1 MLKKLRLLS
10 LALIGTLLPLITPVA
25 TANATTIYA
34 SSYFRSFDAD
44 YYLEKDDEGKSV
56 LRVVEEI
63 TAVFPDD
70 SEEHGITRILPFTG
84 EEDLTDEK
92 TLAITATRNGQPENI
107 ARIITDDD
115 NFELRV
121 GNANRT
127 VSGVQTYRLEYTYR
141 NVITTEKT
149 HQELYW
155 NTNGTGWTK
164 PFLELNARVHFGDG
178 IEKAYTGD
186 YACYVGRY
194 GSSGQSRC
202 TVSKISDGLE
212 FSAEKL
218 NARENLTF
226 AIAFDPKT
234 FKDNE
239 DDGYI
244 LDTKTYTD
252 NRLIVM
258 VIVAGALG
266 LVLVGVGIVAWRSVS
281 AKRKFYK
288 GYFIKPEYTPPAGF
302 SVAEMSENYIGKSY
316 GSKQVATL
324 LTLAVNHKVELIK
337 TETDGLFG
345 KKVPAWKVRIK
356 SNEMTKQQLIVLK
369 ILAGSDTNIHV
380 GQEIDIKTH
389 TANSALIQLGE
400 DFTKNIKERLEE
412 KGLLEPTA
420 KDSKTA
426 KTAEPTA
433 STAKSKP
440 KLSGILSVCAAIWV
454 IAWIFVIIFSF
465 DEDSL
470 PNYVTLPNAALFGTL
485 LAAILIGVVIFLIVV
500 ISNTSHF
507 EKHTEKGLEYSRY
520 LDGLKL
526 YMKMVEA
533 DRLKMLQSV
542 DGADTTNEGIVKL
555 YEKLL
560 PYAIIFQLEKSW
572 LDELSHYYEQP
583 DVTTPAWYIG
593 MGAFSARDFSSAM
606 TQMSSAASSTIVSSS
621 SSSSSSGGGIG
632 GGGFSGGGGGGGG
645 GGTW

>member
-1 MLKKLRLLS
+1 
-10 LALIGTLLPLITPVA
+10 
-25 TANATTIYA
+25 
-34 SSYFRSFDAD
+34 
-44 YYLEKDDEGKSV
+44 
-56 LRVVEEI
+56 
-63 TAVFPDD
+63 
-70 SEEHGITRILPFTG
+70 
-84 EEDLTDEK
+84 
-92 TLAITATRNGQPENI
+92 
-107 ARIITDDD
+107 
-115 NFELRV
+115 
-121 GNANRT
+121 
-127 VSGVQTYRLEYTYR
+127 
-141 NVITTEKT
+141 
-149 HQELYW
+149 
-155 NTNGTGWTK
+155 
-164 PFLELNARVHFGDG
+164 
-178 IEKAYTGD
+178 
-186 YACYVGRY
+186 
-194 GSSGQSRC
+194 
-202 TVSKISDGLE
+202 
-212 FSAEKL
+212 
-218 NARENLTF
+218 
-226 AIAFDPKT
+226 
-234 FKDNE
+234 
-239 DDGYI
+239 
-244 LDTKTYTD
+244 
-252 NRLIVM
+252 
-258 VIVAGALG
+258 
-266 LVLVGVGIVAWRSVS
+266 
-281 AKRKFYK
+281 
-288 GYFIKPEYTPPAGF
+288 
-302 SVAEMSENYIGKSY
+302 
-316 GSKQVATL
+316 
-324 LTLAVNHKVELIK
+324 
-337 TETDGLFG
+337 
-345 KKVPAWKVRIK
+345 
-356 SNEMTKQQLIVLK
+356 MTKQQLIVLK

-433 STAKSKP
+433 PTAKSKP

-470 PNYVTLPNAALFGTL
+470 PNYVTLPNVALFGTL
-485 LAAILIGVVIFLIVV
+485 LATILIGVTIFLIVV

-526 YMKMVEA
+526 YMKMAEA

-560 PYAIIFQLEKSW
+560 PYAVIFQLEKSW